1 MGLTHLGLPVRDLDR
16 ARVFYETWFG
26 FDAGP
31 AQRYADG
38 TLFLRNAEGFDLA
51 LHPVGS
57 AAGGAA
63 MPTFFHFG
71 FRFSSADAVRALT
84 DRLSAAGVDVMD
96 RSDEPHLVST
106 KVRDPDGYVVELY
119 WEPPPQRGE

>member
-16 ARVFYETWFG
+16 ARVFCETWFG

-63 MPTFFHFG
+63 MPTFFHSVFG
-71 FRFSSADAVRALT
+71 FQARTRYGHSLT
-84 DRLSAAGVDVMD
+84 AYPRPASTSWTAAT
-96 RSDEPHLVST
+96 SPT
-106 KVRDPDGYVVELY
+106 
-119 WEPPPQRGE
+119 